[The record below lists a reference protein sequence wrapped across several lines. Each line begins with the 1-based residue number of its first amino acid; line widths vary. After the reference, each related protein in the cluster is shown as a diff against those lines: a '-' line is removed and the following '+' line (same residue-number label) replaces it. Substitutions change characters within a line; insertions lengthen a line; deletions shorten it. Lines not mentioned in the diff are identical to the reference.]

1 MAKRKSKKTP
11 NQRAYAKQVK
21 RIKQFIRRAEKRGYQ
36 FSENVLPQQ
45 PKRITQAS
53 IRKLARLTPEKLY
66 KKAVYSGEA
75 TDGEIVKGLE
85 GVKLERKVRAQKSAE
100 TRKYRLAKPTQENT
114 NTPGFIPPENIS
126 EDTLFFDKTVI
137 TGFRAHV
144 RQFNERASELLL
156 GWLDRILQTN
166 DEHDVAIMLN
176 DGAEAGNIVTYQ
188 IVYSVDKLHE
198 YMSNMLDYLPEAGP
212 LFKAEMMDAM
222 EMEED
227 FSSPL

>member
-1 MAKRKSKKTP
+1 MAKRKSKQTP

-36 FSENVLPQQ
+36 FSENVLPQK
-45 PKRITQAS
+45 PKRVTQAS

-66 KKAVYSGEA
+66 QKAVYGGEA
-75 TDGEIVKGLE
+75 TGGEIVKGTE
-85 GVKLERKVRAQKSAE
+85 GIKLERKVRAQKAAQ
-100 TRKYRLAKPTQENT
+100 TRKYRLAEPTQEIT
-114 NTPGFIPPENIS
+114 NTRGFVPPENIS
-126 EDTLFFDKTVI
+126 EDISFFDAIVI
-137 TGFRAHV
+137 SGFREHV

-156 GWLDRILQTN
+156 GWLDRIIQTN
-166 DEHDVAIMLN
+166 DTHDVAIMLN

-188 IVYSVDKLHE
+188 IVYSVDKLYE